1 MSRWDCFWKQESKRL
16 VGLLL
21 FYLFTLLPLHAQ
33 FKTDRLVMIGR
44 SALYFEDYVLSIQY
58 FNQAISAKPY
68 LYEPWFYRGVAKYY
82 LDDFAG
88 AEADCSQAIKRN
100 PYVVGMYELR
110 GLCRIQQKRYADAI
124 SDYNQALRYDPE
136 NQSLWHNRVLC
147 HINEKDYDT
156 ALLQLD
162 TILTRWS
169 KHAPAYAMQAEVYLL
184 QEDTTKAI
192 AALDKSLEVDPYD
205 GNLWSQRAF
214 ISLSRKEWKEGE
226 EYLSKAIHLQPKQ
239 VSNYINRAMAR
250 FNQNNLRGTMADYNT
265 ALDLDPNN
273 FLGHYNRGLL
283 RAQVGDD
290 NRAILDFDF
299 VLNLEPNN
307 LMALF
312 NRALLLENTG
322 NLRGAIRDY
331 SKVIDEFPNFWF
343 GLQHRASCYRRLGMT
358 KQADS
363 DEFRILKAQMDKRFM
378 GKQPRLSK
386 EQMRKRSDLDI
397 EKYNQLAVADEQEME
412 HEYKSEY
419 RGRVQN
425 RRVDL
430 DYLPMYVL
438 SYEQEQNQ
446 VKQYVAFD
454 KQVDAYNG
462 KEPKLRQLHIVN
474 TNPALDEQDTKKYF
488 AYLDTLSGQI
498 DRERNLKRSATF
510 LFRRAVAYSVIQNF
524 DAAIEDLSTYL
535 QIDSTSSLAY
545 WQRAACQSKL
555 NAFNASQG
563 TDVRMKT
570 ANVLSDLTEAIRYNE
585 SAYLYY
591 NRGNVYVQRNDYQ
604 HAIDDYTRAIAL
616 DAHLAE
622 AYYNRGLARIANKQ
636 QAEGISDLSKAGEL
650 GLYTAYSIIKR
661 YRK

>member
-1 MSRWDCFWKQESKRL
+1 MRRL
-16 VGLLL
+16 VL
-21 FYLFTLLPLHAQ
+21 FVLFQLSIFNCQLSVCHAQ

-88 AEADCSQAIKRN
+88 AEDDCTEAIKRN

-110 GLCRIQQKRYADAI
+110 GLCRIQQKKYAEAI
-124 SDYNQALRYDPE
+124 RDYNQALKYDPE

-169 KHAPAYAMQAEVYLL
+169 RHAPAYAMQAEVYIL
-184 QEDTTKAI
+184 QKDTTKAI
-192 AALDKSLEVDPYD
+192 TALDKSLEVDPYD
-205 GNLWSQRAF
+205 GNLWSQRAV
-214 ISLSRKEWKEGE
+214 ISLSRKEWKESE
-226 EYLSKAIHLQPKQ
+226 EYLSKAIHLLPKQ
-239 VSNYINRAMAR
+239 ANNYINRALAR
-250 FNQNNLRGTMADYNT
+250 FNQNNLRGTMADYDT

-331 SKVIDEFPNFWF
+331 SKVIEEFPNFWF
-343 GLQHRASCYRRLGMT
+343 GLQHRASCYRRMGMT
-358 KQADS
+358 KQAEA
-363 DEFRILKAQMDKRFM
+363 DEFRILKAQMDKRYL
-378 GKQPRLSK
+378 GRQPRLSK

-397 EKYNQLAVADEQEME
+397 EKYNQLAVADEQEVE
-412 HEYKSEY
+412 HEYQSEY

-425 RRVDL
+425 RRVAL
-430 DYLPMYVL
+430 DYLPMYIL
-438 SYEQEQNQ
+438 SFEQEQSQ
-446 VKQYVAFD
+446 VKQYIAFD
-454 KQVDAYNG
+454 KLVDAYNTRN
-462 KEPKLRQLHIVN
+462 PKQRQLHIISG
-474 TNPALDEQDTKKYF
+474 NPSLDEEDTKRYF
-488 AYLDTLSGQI
+488 AYIDTLANQI
-498 DRERNLKRSATF
+498 DRERNTQRATALLFKRAI
-510 LFRRAVAYSVIQNF
+510 VYSVIQNF
-524 DAAIEDLSTYL
+524 DAAIDDLSTYL
-535 QIDSTSSLAY
+535 QIDSTSSLAF

-555 NAFNASQG
+555 NAFNAAQG

-570 ANVLSDLTEAIRYNE
+570 ANVLSDLTEAIRYHE

-591 NRGNVYVQRNDYQ
+591 NRGNVYVKRVDYA
-604 HAIDDYTRAIAL
+604 HAIEDYTRAIAL
-616 DAHLAE
+616 DGNLAE

-636 QAEGISDLSKAGEL
+636 QNEGISDLSKAGEL

>member
-1 MSRWDCFWKQESKRL
+1 MLRKAVFL
-16 VGLLL
+16 FLL
-21 FYLFTLLPLHAQ
+21 FPLAALAQ

-44 SALYFEDYVLSIQY
+44 SALYYEDYVLSIQY
-58 FNQAISAKPY
+58 FNQAISAKPS

-88 AEADCSQAIKRN
+88 AEADCTEAIKRN
-100 PYVVGMYELR
+100 PFVVTMYELR
-110 GLCRIQQKRYADAI
+110 GLCRIQQKKYSEAVK
-124 SDYNQALRYDPE
+124 DYNQALRYDPE

-147 HINEKDYDT
+147 HIQEKDYDL
-156 ALLQLD
+156 ALRQLD

-169 KHAPAYAMQAEVYLL
+169 RHAPAYAMQAEVYIL
-184 QEDTTKAI
+184 QKDTTKAI

-205 GNLWSQRAF
+205 GNLWSQRAV
-214 ISLSRKEWKEGE
+214 ISLSRQEWKESE

-239 VSNYINRAMAR
+239 ATNYVNRALAR
-250 FNQNNLRGTMADYNT
+250 FNQNNLRGTMADYDT

-290 NRAILDFDF
+290 NRAITDFDF

-331 SKVIDEFPNFWF
+331 TKVIDEFPNFWF
-343 GLQHRASCYRRLGMT
+343 GLQHRASCYRRLGMSR
-358 KQADS
+358 QAEA
-363 DEFRILKAQMDKRFM
+363 DEFRILKAQMDKRYL

-397 EKYNQLAVADEQEME
+397 EKYNQLAVADEQEIE
-412 HEYKSEY
+412 HEYQSEY
-419 RGRVQN
+419 RGKVQN
-425 RRVDL
+425 RRVAL
-430 DYLPMYVL
+430 DYLPMYTL
-438 SYEQEQNQ
+438 SYELEPNQ
-446 VKQYVAFD
+446 VKQYVAFERL
-454 KQVDAYNG
+454 VDAFNARER
-462 KEPKLRQLHIVN
+462 KQHQLHIIN
-474 TNPALDEQDTKKYF
+474 SNPILDEQDTRKYF
-488 AYLDTLSGQI
+488 AYIDSLTQQI
-498 DRERNLKRSATF
+498 DRQRDERRLAPL
-510 LFRRAVAYSVIQNF
+510 LFRRAIAFSVIQNF
-524 DAAIEDLSTYL
+524 DAAIDDLSNYL
-535 QIDSTSSLAY
+535 QMDSTSVLAY

-555 NAFNASQG
+555 NDFNAAQG

-570 ANVLSDLTEAIRYNE
+570 ANVLSDLTEAIRYGEN
-585 SAYLYY
+585 AYLYY

-604 HAIDDYTRAIAL
+604 HAIENYNRAIAI
-616 DAHLAE
+616 DGNLAE

-636 QAEGISDLSKAGEL
+636 QVEGINDLSKAGEL
-650 GLYTAYSIIKR
+650 GLYQAYSIIKR